1 MGYPS
6 RSSNIKPIWIRPSET
21 DVEMKQ
27 HSITAQDKTALDP
40 KLKWLRHQLAPSFR
54 YLFTTEAHVYA
65 YSIAANAL
73 LTFFPFALI
82 LLTICRRWLHWEGA
96 YQVILQMLHA
106 NLPAGADFVI
116 RNLEVLVHAHGRIQV
131 ISILALTFTSS
142 GIFLPL
148 EVALN
153 KINGV
158 ERNRS
163 FLRNLAMSFCVAV
176 CAVLMAVF
184 SIILTASVQWAVGFA
199 FGWFPYAKDALFR
212 GTVEAFS
219 LPLLISLY
227 VIVYYVAPNGRA
239 PMRRVIPAA
248 VLAGVLTAAAKFL
261 YMVTLPLFRFREVYG
276 PFSLSVT
283 LLFWAFVGALI
294 LLFGAH
300 VSAQGLWDRVPER
313 DLASPAPSFSEVD
326 DQRTRIFRGI

>member
-1 MGYPS
+1 M
-6 RSSNIKPIWIRPSET
+6 
-21 DVEMKQ
+21 DQ
-27 HSITAQDKTALDP
+27 HSVLDQEKTARRE
-40 KLKWLRHQLAPSFR
+40 KLKWFFRRLKPSLH
-54 YLFTTEAHVYA
+54 YLFTTETHVYA

-82 LLTICRRWLHWEGA
+82 LLTICQRWLKWEGA

-106 NLPAGADFVI
+106 NLPAGGDFVI
-116 RNLEVLVHAHGRIQV
+116 RNLEVLVHGRGRIQV
-131 ISILALTFTSS
+131 ISVLALLFTSS
-142 GIFLPL
+142 GVFLPL

-158 ERNRS
+158 ERNRT

-176 CAVLMAVF
+176 CAAILALF
-184 SIILTASVQWAVGFA
+184 SIAVTASVQWAVGFA
-199 FGWFPYAKDALFR
+199 FGWFPYAKAAVFR

-227 VIVYYVAPNGRA
+227 VIIYYAAPNGRA
-239 PMRRVIPAA
+239 PMRRVFPAA
-248 VLAGVLTAAAKFL
+248 VLAGVLTAVAKFV

-283 LLFWAFVGALI
+283 LLFWAFVGAMI

-300 VSAQGLWDRVPER
+300 LSSQGLWDRLPEPVP
-313 DLASPAPSFSEVD
+313 ASRATPISEVD
-326 DQRTRIFRGI
+326 GQRTRIFRGI

>member
-1 MGYPS
+1 MAA
-6 RSSNIKPIWIRPSET
+6 
-21 DVEMKQ
+21 DVEMRQ
-27 HSITAQDKTALDP
+27 HAVADAEKAAQDA
-40 KLKWLRHQLAPSFR
+40 KLMWVLHRLAPSLR

-73 LTFFPFALI
+73 LTFFPFAL
-82 LLTICRRWLHWEGA
+82 LMLTICRRWLHWEGA
-96 YQVILQMLHA
+96 YQVIVQMLRA
-106 NLPAGADFVI
+106 NLPEGGDFVI
-116 RNLEVLVHAHGRIQV
+116 RNLAALVQGRGRIQV
-131 ISILALTFTSS
+131 ISILALFFTSS

-163 FLRNLAMSFCVAV
+163 FLRNLAMSFCLAV
-176 CAVLMAVF
+176 CAGMMVLF
-184 SIILTASVQWAVGFA
+184 SIILTASAQWAVGFA
-199 FGWFPYAKDALFR
+199 FGWFPYAKAVLFR

-227 VIVYYVAPNGRA
+227 VIVYYVAPNGRP
-239 PMRRVIPAA
+239 PMRRVFPAA
-248 VLAGVLTAAAKFL
+248 ALAGLLTAAAKFL
-261 YMVTLPLFRFREVYG
+261 YLVTLPLFRFREVYG

-300 VSAQGLWDRVPER
+300 VSAQGLWDRI
-313 DLASPAPSFSEVD
+313 PAREPALSTPTFSEVD
-326 DQRTRIFRGI
+326 GQRTRIFRGI

>member
-1 MGYPS
+1 M
-6 RSSNIKPIWIRPSET
+6 NQHLIT
-21 DVEMKQ
+21 DQERMP
-27 HSITAQDKTALDP
+27 DG
-40 KLKWLRHQLAPSFR
+40 KLKWLLHRLAPSLR

-73 LTFFPFALI
+73 LTFFPFALMM
-82 LLTICRRWLHWEGA
+82 LTICRRWLHWDGA

-106 NLPAGADFVI
+106 NLPTGADFVI
-116 RNLEVLVHAHGRIQV
+116 HNLEVLVQGHGRIQV
-131 ISILALTFTSS
+131 ISVLALFFTTS

-153 KINGV
+153 KINRV
-158 ERNRS
+158 EQNRS
-163 FLRNLAMSFCVAV
+163 FLRNAVMSFCLAI
-176 CAVLMAVF
+176 CAGMLAMFA
-184 SIILTASVQWAVGFA
+184 IALTASVQWAVGFA
-199 FGWFPYAKDALFR
+199 FSWFPYAKAALFR

-227 VIVYYVAPNGRA
+227 AVVYYVAPNGRA
-239 PMRRVIPAA
+239 PMRRVFPAA
-248 VLAGVLTAAAKFL
+248 VLAGALTLAAKFL
-261 YMVTLPLFRFREVYG
+261 YMVTLPLFRFRQVYG

-300 VSAQGLWDRVPER
+300 LSAQGLWDRLPEAEPAVA
-313 DLASPAPSFSEVD
+313 ASSFAEVD
-326 DQRTRIFRGI
+326 GQRTRIFPGI

>member
-1 MGYPS
+1 M
-6 RSSNIKPIWIRPSET
+6 N
-21 DVEMKQ
+21 Q
-27 HSITAQDKTALDP
+27 HSIMDQEKTARDG
-40 KLKWLRHQLAPSFR
+40 KLNWFRHHLAPSVR

-82 LLTICRRWLHWEGA
+82 LLTICRRWLRWEGA

-116 RNLEVLVHAHGRIQV
+116 RNLEVLVQGRGRIQV
-131 ISILALTFTSS
+131 ISVLALIFTSS

-153 KINGV
+153 KINRV
-158 ERNRS
+158 EQNRS
-163 FLRNLAMSFCVAV
+163 LLHNIAVSFCIAV
-176 CAVLMAVF
+176 CAAILALF
-184 SIILTASVQWAVGFA
+184 SIVLTATVQWAVGFA
-199 FGWFPYAKDALFR
+199 FGWFPYAKAALFR

-227 VIVYYVAPNGRA
+227 VVVYYVAPNGRA
-239 PMRRVIPAA
+239 PMRRVFPAA

-300 VSAQGLWDRVPER
+300 LSAQGLWDRVPEP
-313 DLASPAPSFSEVD
+313 DPASPAPSFSEVD
-326 DQRTRIFRGI
+326 GQRTRIFRGI

>member
-1 MGYPS
+1 M
-6 RSSNIKPIWIRPSET
+6 E
-21 DVEMKQ
+21 Q
-27 HSITAQDKTALDP
+27 QSITDQQKSAQDG
-40 KLKWLRHQLAPSFR
+40 KLKWFLHHLAPSLR

-82 LLTICRRWLHWEGA
+82 MLTVCRRWLHWEGA
-96 YQVILQMLHA
+96 YEVILQMLHA
-106 NLPAGADFVI
+106 NLPDGADFVI
-116 RNLEVLVHAHGRIQV
+116 RNLATLVQGRGRIQV
-131 ISILALTFTSS
+131 ISVLALLFTSS

-163 FLRNLAMSFCVAV
+163 FLRNLAMSFCLAV
-176 CAVLMAVF
+176 CAGIMVLF
-184 SIILTASVQWAVGFA
+184 SIVLTASVQWAVGFA
-199 FGWFPYAKDALFR
+199 FGWFPYAKAALFR

-219 LPLLISLY
+219 MPLLISLY
-227 VIVYYVAPNGRA
+227 VVVYYVAPNGRA
-239 PMRRVIPAA
+239 PMRRVFPAA

-313 DLASPAPSFSEVD
+313 DPAPPTSNFSEVD
-326 DQRTRIFRGI
+326 GQRTRIFRGI

>member
-1 MGYPS
+1 MDQQLIVDQPT
-6 RSSNIKPIWIRPSET
+6 P
-21 DVEMKQ
+21 
-27 HSITAQDKTALDP
+27 AQDRR
-40 KLKWLRHQLAPSFR
+40 LKGFVRHLAPSLR

-82 LLTICRRWLHWEGA
+82 MLTICRRWLHWEGA

-106 NLPAGADFVI
+106 NLPDGADFVTH
-116 RNLEVLVHAHGRIQV
+116 NLAALVQGRGRIQV
-131 ISILALTFTSS
+131 ISVLALLFTSS

-163 FLRNLAMSFCVAV
+163 FLRNVGMSFCLAV
-176 CAVLMAVF
+176 CAGVMVLF
-184 SIILTASVQWAVGFA
+184 SIVLTASVQWAVGFA
-199 FGWFPYAKDALFR
+199 FGWFPYAKAALFR

-219 LPLLISLY
+219 LPLLVSLY
-227 VIVYYVAPNGRA
+227 VVVYYVAPNGRA
-239 PMRRVIPAA
+239 PMRRVFPAA

-283 LLFWAFVGALI
+283 LLFWAFVEALI

-300 VSAQGLWDRVPER
+300 VSAQGLWDHVPEMEP
-313 DLASPAPSFSEVD
+313 AAPAPSFPEVD
-326 DQRTRIFRGI
+326 AQRTRIFRGI